1 MSHLMT
7 HTTCIRVETAD
18 SQLSYGKLKLS
29 QRSCVWPPGLQNPSA
44 SKAPLCP
51 QSQHLVPGS
60 GCHHRAFDGS
70 HMGCILYYSL
80 WGRGWVRTDPF
91 WSLGKHRGS
100 DCLHTHAHTRSLSII
115 PIQTQRF
122 FNLSHTLTSL
132 SHIHAHSPCSS
143 SHHTSVSKPSVTFEF
158 CPSGMEVLLPMKSQH
173 QSVNGF
179 EDPLHFAHANKGDMS
194 PSGQHFHS
202 AFLKPIKQKVI
213 DYCD

>member
-7 HTTCIRVETAD
+7 HTTCIRVD

-44 SKAPLCP
+44 STAPLCP

-70 HMGCILYYSL
+70 HMGCILYYFL
-80 WGRGWVRTDPF
+80 WLMGER
-91 WSLGKHRGS
+91 LGYGCPLLVSRETQGKW
-100 DCLHTHAHTRSLSII
+100 LFMHTRSHFSII

-132 SHIHAHSPCSS
+132 RHTYTFTLQQFS
-143 SHHTSVSKPSVTFEF
+143 SHFSLQTICDLWVLSLWNGGPASHEVPASVS
-158 CPSGMEVLLPMKSQH
+158 QW
-173 QSVNGF
+173 
-179 EDPLHFAHANKGDMS
+179 
-194 PSGQHFHS
+194 
-202 AFLKPIKQKVI
+202 I
-213 DYCD
+213 

>member
-1 MSHLMT
+1 MLNVSFDDAH
-7 HTTCIRVETAD
+7 HIRVETAD

-44 SKAPLCP
+44 SNALLCP

-60 GCHHRAFDGS
+60 GCHHRVFDGS
-70 HMGCILYYSL
+70 HMGCILYYFL

-91 WSLGKHRGS
+91 WSRGKHRGS
-100 DCLHTHAHTRSLSII
+100 DVCTHTQTLFII

-132 SHIHAHSPCSS
+132 NHIHAHSPCSS

-158 CPSGMEVLLPMKSQH
+158 GPSGIEVLLPMKSQH
-173 QSVNGF
+173 QSIIGF
-179 EDPLHFAHANKGDMS
+179 EDPKHFAQATPQWSTFSFCFAK
-194 PSGQHFHS
+194 
-202 AFLKPIKQKVI
+202 KVMI
-213 DYCD
+213 FSVHL